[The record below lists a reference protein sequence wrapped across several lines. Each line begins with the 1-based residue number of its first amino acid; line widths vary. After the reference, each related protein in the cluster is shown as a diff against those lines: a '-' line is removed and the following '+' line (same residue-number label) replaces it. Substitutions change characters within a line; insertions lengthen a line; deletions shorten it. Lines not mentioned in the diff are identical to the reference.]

1 LNFIT
6 RSTNSLTN
14 NVIGIFMSLVKSIG
28 NKKVNFD
35 FNKNFISIFIDKI
48 NTSDLQF
55 INQTLKDLHPSDVA
69 NLIENL
75 PYENRVKLMEIES
88 FNLAPEIFIELNES
102 VQSEVL
108 QLLSIDSIS
117 NIIKRLES
125 DNAVAIL
132 ENLELSKKNLILDK
146 LPPKDRF
153 LLEEGLS
160 YPEDSAARIMQR
172 EFTAIP
178 SDWTVG
184 QTIDYLRESKDL
196 PQEFLEIFIVDND
209 FKPIGIVPSS
219 RVLRTSRDSKMNS
232 IMREMPVLISVNMDK
247 EEVGYTFENYNLLS
261 AGVVNKDNKLV
272 GMITADDVVTVVQEE
287 AEEDVL
293 RLAGVGDEEITDSV
307 FVKTKRRFNWLLVN
321 LATALLASWVISIFG
336 AEIEKVVA
344 LAFLMPIVASMGG
357 NAGMQTLA
365 VTIRA
370 IATKELSSSNINKI
384 VGKEFF
390 IGVLNGIIF
399 AVITGVVVLLW
410 FKQIDLSIII
420 AASMVLNMIVA
431 GLFGILIPVTL
442 KKFKIDPALASSVF
456 VTTVTDVIGFLSFLG
471 IGSLVFL

>member
-1 LNFIT
+1 
-6 RSTNSLTN
+6 
-14 NVIGIFMSLVKSIG
+14 MSLIKSIG
-28 NKKVNFD
+28 NKKVNLD
-35 FNKNFISIFIDKI
+35 FNKNFITVFSEKI
-48 NTSDLQF
+48 NVSDLQF
-55 INQTLKDLHPSDVA
+55 INQTLKDLHPSDTA

-75 PYENRVKLMEIES
+75 PYETRVKLIEIES
-88 FNLAPEIFIELNES
+88 FNIAPEIFIELNES
-102 VQSEVL
+102 IQSEVL
-108 QLLSIDSIS
+108 HLISIDSIS
-117 NIIKRLES
+117 KIIKRLES
-125 DNAVAIL
+125 DDAVSIL
-132 ENLELSKKNLILDK
+132 ENLEPDKKNLVLDK

-219 RVLRTSRDSKMNS
+219 RVLRTPRDSKMNA
-232 IMREMPVLISVNMDK
+232 IMREMPVLISVDMDK
-247 EEVGYTFENYNLLS
+247 EEVGHSFENYNLVS
-261 AGVVNKDNKLV
+261 AGVVNKNNKLV
-272 GMITADDVVTVVQEE
+272 GMITADDVVIVVQEE

-307 FVKTKRRFNWLLVN
+307 FVKTKRRFNWLLIN
-321 LATALLASWVISIFG
+321 LGTALLASWVISIFG

-384 VGKEFF
+384 VGKEFL

-399 AVITGVVVLLW
+399 AIITGVIIHLW

-442 KKFKIDPALASSVF
+442 KKFNIDPALASSVF

>member
-1 LNFIT
+1 
-6 RSTNSLTN
+6 
-14 NVIGIFMSLVKSIG
+14 MSLIKSIG

-35 FNKNFISIFIDKI
+35 FNKNFITIFSDKI
-48 NTSDLQF
+48 NNSDLQF
-55 INQTLKDLHPSDVA
+55 INQSLKDLHPSDTA

-75 PYENRVKLMEIES
+75 SYETRVKLIEIES
-88 FNLAPEIFIELNES
+88 FNIAPEIFIELNES
-102 VQSEVL
+102 IQGEVL
-108 QLLSIDSIS
+108 LLLSIDSVS

-125 DNAVAIL
+125 DDAVSIL
-132 ENLELSKKNLILDK
+132 ENLDINKKNLILEK

-219 RVLRTSRDSKMNS
+219 RVLRTSRDSKMNL

-247 EEVGYTFENYNLLS
+247 EEVGQAFENYNLVS

-272 GMITADDVVTVVQEE
+272 GMITADDIVTVVQEE
-287 AEEDVL
+287 AEEDIL
-293 RLAGVGDEEITDSV
+293 RLAGVGDEEITDTV
-307 FVKTKRRFNWLLVN
+307 FIKTKRRFNWLLVN

-370 IATKELSSSNINKI
+370 IATKELTSSNINKI
-384 VGKEFF
+384 ISKEFF

-399 AVITGVVVLLW
+399 AIITGIIIQLW

-442 KKFKIDPALASSVF
+442 KRMNIDPALASSVF

>member
-1 LNFIT
+1 
-6 RSTNSLTN
+6 
-14 NVIGIFMSLVKSIG
+14 MSLIKSIG

-35 FNKNFISIFIDKI
+35 FNKNFITIFSDKI
-48 NTSDLQF
+48 NNSDIQF

-75 PYENRVKLMEIES
+75 SYDTRVKLIEIES
-88 FNLAPEIFIELNES
+88 FNIAPEIFIELNES
-102 VQSEVL
+102 IQGEVL
-108 QLLSIDSIS
+108 KLLSINSIA

-125 DNAVAIL
+125 DDAVSIL
-132 ENLELSKKNLILDK
+132 ENIEIDKKNLILDK

-184 QTIDYLRESKDL
+184 QTIDYLRESNDL

-219 RVLRTSRDSKMNS
+219 RVLRTPREFKMNS

-247 EEVGYTFENYNLLS
+247 EEVGHTFENYNLVS
-261 AGVVNKDNKLV
+261 AGVVNKNNKLV

-293 RLAGVGDEEITDSV
+293 RLAGVGDEEITDTV
-307 FVKTKRRFNWLLVN
+307 FVKTKRRFNWLLIN

-370 IATKELSSSNINKI
+370 IATKELSSSNINQI
-384 VGKEFF
+384 IGKEFF

-399 AVITGVVVLLW
+399 AVITAVVVHLW

-442 KKFKIDPALASSVF
+442 KKMNIDPALASSVF
-456 VTTVTDVIGFLSFLG
+456 VTTVTDIIGFLSFLG
-471 IGSLVFL
+471 IGSLMFL

>member
-1 LNFIT
+1 
-6 RSTNSLTN
+6 
-14 NVIGIFMSLVKSIG
+14 MSLIKSIG
-28 NKKVNFD
+28 NKKVNVD
-35 FNKNFISIFIDKI
+35 FNKNFISIFSEKI
-48 NTSDLQF
+48 NIGDLQF
-55 INQTLKDLHPSDVA
+55 ISQTLKDLHPSDVA

-75 PYENRVKLMEIES
+75 SYETRLKLIQIES
-88 FNLAPEIFIELNES
+88 INIAPEIFIELNES
-102 VQSEVL
+102 IQSEVL
-108 QLLSIDSIS
+108 QLLSLDSIS

-125 DNAVAIL
+125 DDAVAIL
-132 ENLELSKKNLILDK
+132 ENLELEKKNLILDK

-196 PQEFLEIFIVDND
+196 PQEFLEIFIVDNE

-219 RVLRTSRDSKMNS
+219 RVLRTARDSKMSS

-247 EEVGYTFENYNLLS
+247 EEVGQAFESYNLVS
-261 AGVVNKDNKLV
+261 AGVVNKNNKLV
-272 GMITADDVVTVVQEE
+272 GMITADDIVTVVQEE

-293 RLAGVGDEEITDSV
+293 RLAGVGNEEITDSV
-307 FVKTKRRFNWLLVN
+307 LVKTRRRFNWLLIN

-384 VGKEFF
+384 VFKEFF

-399 AVITGVVVLLW
+399 AIITGVVVQLW
-410 FKQIDLSIII
+410 FKQFDLSIII

-442 KKFKIDPALASSVF
+442 KKMNIDPALASSVF

>member
-1 LNFIT
+1 
-6 RSTNSLTN
+6 
-14 NVIGIFMSLVKSIG
+14 MSLIKSIG
-28 NKKVNFD
+28 SKKVNFD
-35 FNKNFISIFIDKI
+35 FNKNFISTFIEKI
-48 NTSDLQF
+48 NSSDLQF

-75 PYENRVKLMEIES
+75 PEDTRIKLIEIEA
-88 FNLAPEIFIELNES
+88 FNIAPEIFIELNES
-102 VQSEVL
+102 IQSEVL

-117 NIIKRLES
+117 NIVKRLES

-132 ENLELSKKNLILDK
+132 ENLELKKKNSILDK

-196 PQEFLEIFIVDND
+196 PQEFLEIFVVDND

-219 RVLRTSRDSKMNS
+219 RVLRTPREAKMKL

-247 EEVGYTFENYNLLS
+247 EEVGHAFENYNLVS
-261 AGVVNKDNKLV
+261 AGVVNKNNKLV

-293 RLAGVGDEEITDSV
+293 RLAGVGDEEITDTV

-384 VGKEFF
+384 VSKEFF

-399 AVITGVVVLLW
+399 AIITGVVVQLW
-410 FKQIDLSIII
+410 FKQFDLSIII

-442 KKFKIDPALASSVF
+442 KKMKIDPALASSVF

>member
-1 LNFIT
+1 
-6 RSTNSLTN
+6 
-14 NVIGIFMSLVKSIG
+14 MSLIKSIG

-35 FNKNFISIFIDKI
+35 FNKNFITIFSDKI
-48 NTSDLQF
+48 NNSDLKF

-75 PYENRVKLMEIES
+75 AQETRVKLIEIES
-88 FNLAPEIFIELNES
+88 FNIAPEIFIELNES
-102 VQSEVL
+102 IQEEVL
-108 QLLSIDSIS
+108 QLLSIDSFS

-125 DNAVAIL
+125 DDAVAIL
-132 ENLELSKKNLILDK
+132 ENLDVDKKNSILEK

-247 EEVGYTFENYNLLS
+247 EEVGHTFENYNLVS
-261 AGVVNKDNKLV
+261 AGVVNKNNKLV

-293 RLAGVGDEEITDSV
+293 RLAGVGDEEITDTV
-307 FVKTKRRFNWLLVN
+307 FVKTRRRFNWLLVN

-384 VGKEFF
+384 ISKEFF

-399 AVITGVVVLLW
+399 AIITAAIVQLW
-410 FKQIDLSIII
+410 FKQTDLSIII

-442 KKFKIDPALASSVF
+442 KKMNIDPALASSVF

>member
-1 LNFIT
+1 
-6 RSTNSLTN
+6 
-14 NVIGIFMSLVKSIG
+14 MSLIKSIG

-35 FNKNFISIFIDKI
+35 FNKDFITTFSDKI
-48 NTSDLQF
+48 NLGDLQF

-75 PYENRVKLMEIES
+75 PFETRKKLIEIES
-88 FNLAPEIFIELNES
+88 FDIDPEIFIELNES
-102 VQSEVL
+102 IQVEVL
-108 QLLSIDSIS
+108 HLLSNESVS
-117 NIIKRLES
+117 KIIKRLES
-125 DNAVAIL
+125 DNAIAIL
-132 ENLELSKKNLILDK
+132 ENLDTDTKLKVLDK

-178 SDWTVG
+178 SDWSVG

-209 FKPIGIVPSS
+209 FKPIGTVPSS
-219 RVLRTSRDSKMNS
+219 RVLRASREAKMNT

-247 EEVGYTFENYNLLS
+247 EEVGHTFENYNLVS
-261 AGVVNKDNKLV
+261 AGVVNKNNKLV

-307 FVKTKRRFNWLLVN
+307 MVKTKRRFNWLLIN

-384 VGKEFF
+384 ITKEFF
-390 IGVLNGIIF
+390 IGVMNGIIF
-399 AVITGVVVLLW
+399 AIISGIVVQLW
-410 FKQIDLSIII
+410 FKQSDLSLII

-442 KKFKIDPALASSVF
+442 KKMNIDPALASSVF

>member
-1 LNFIT
+1 
-6 RSTNSLTN
+6 
-14 NVIGIFMSLVKSIG
+14 MSLVKSIG
-28 NKKVNFD
+28 AKKVNFD
-35 FNKNFISIFIDKI
+35 FNKEFISIFSDKI
-48 NTSDLQF
+48 KVSDLVF

-75 PYENRVKLMEIES
+75 SSDTRAKLIEIEEFS
-88 FNLAPEIFIELNES
+88 IDPEIFIEINES
-102 VQSEVL
+102 IQTEVL
-108 QLLSIDSIS
+108 QLLSSESIS
-117 NIIKRLES
+117 KILKRLES
-125 DNAVAIL
+125 DNSIAIL
-132 ENLELSKKNLILDK
+132 ENLDSEKKQKVLDK
-146 LPPKDRF
+146 LSPKDRF

-160 YPEDSAARIMQR
+160 FPEDSAARIMQR
-172 EFTAIP
+172 EFTAVP
-178 SDWTVG
+178 SDWSVG

-196 PQEFLEIFIVDND
+196 PDEFLEIFIVDNE

-219 RVLRTSRDSKMNS
+219 RVLRTARDSKMNS

-247 EEVGYTFENYNLLS
+247 EEVGHTFENYNLVS
-261 AGVVNKDNKLV
+261 AGVVNKNNKLV

-287 AEEDVL
+287 AEEDIL
-293 RLAGVGDEEITDSV
+293 RLAGVGNEEITDTV
-307 FVKTKRRFNWLLVN
+307 FVKTRRRFNWLLVN

-384 VGKEFF
+384 IGKNFL

-399 AVITGVVVLLW
+399 AIITAIIVQLW
-410 FKQIDLSIII
+410 FKQIDLSVII

-442 KKFKIDPALASSVF
+442 KRMNIDPALASSVF

-471 IGSLVFL
+471 IGSFVFL